1 MAGSGL
7 LDLPAWRALAA
18 HQRDLAERSLRE
30 LFAEDPGRVGRLT
43 FEAAGLRADLSK
55 HRVTDETL
63 RLLLELAEARDVTGR
78 RDAMFRGEH
87 LNVSEDRAVLH
98 VALRM
103 PEGRRLVVDG
113 VDVVAQVH
121 EVLGRMRAFAREV
134 RSGRWRGATGRPV
147 RNVVNIGIGGSD
159 LGPAMAA
166 EALAHYRRRDLRFR
180 FVSNVDPTD
189 LAQALADL
197 DPAETLFIV
206 SSKTFTTT
214 ETLTNARAARQWLV
228 DRLGEEA
235 VAKHFVAV
243 STNEAEVRAFGIDPT
258 RMFGFWDWV
267 GGRYSMDSAIG
278 LSTMLAIGPEGFD
291 ELLAGFRAMD
301 EHFQE
306 APLRENL
313 PVLHGL
319 LWVWYRDFFGCQ
331 TMGVMPYSQY
341 LRRFPAYLQQLT
353 MESNGKRVTLEGE
366 AVDVGTGPVVWGEPG
381 TNGQH
386 SFYQLLHQGTVLV
399 PVDLIGFARSLDPVG
414 EQQDT
419 LMANLLAQAEA
430 LAFGRSAEE
439 VRAEGTPEA
448 LVPHKVMPGDRPST
462 VLLAEELTPRTL
474 GSLVALY
481 EHSVFVQGC
490 IWGIDSFDQWGVELG
505 KALAKRLVPTLQ
517 GDQGGLEALDPSTR
531 ALAVWYQQ
539 HREARPG
546 GAPAVPAG
554 GWPTPAGGERRL
566 EVLADEEAL
575 AEAAASWLAER
586 IRAAL
591 AARGCCRLALSGGR
605 TPWAMLA
612 RLAALDLAWEQVEV
626 FQVDERIAPYGSET
640 RNLTRL
646 EAILGRVGVRLR
658 AMGVESPDLAAACGR
673 YARDLPARFDVVHLG
688 LGADGH
694 TASLVP
700 GDPVVEE
707 GQQLVALSGPYQGE
721 RRMTL
726 TRPALARGEAILW
739 LVSGEEKRSALARLL
754 AGDQGIP
761 AGLVRGGEQLVLA
774 DQAAAGAGPS
784 GS

>member
-1 MAGSGL
+1 M
-7 LDLPAWRALAA
+7 
-18 HQRDLAERSLRE
+18 
-30 LFAEDPGRVGRLT
+30 
-43 FEAAGLRADLSK
+43 
-55 HRVTDETL
+55 
-63 RLLLELAEARDVTGR
+63 
-78 RDAMFRGEH
+78 
-87 LNVSEDRAVLH
+87 
-98 VALRM
+98 
-103 PEGRRLVVDG
+103 
-113 VDVVAQVH
+113 
-121 EVLGRMRAFAREV
+121 
-134 RSGRWRGATGRPV
+134 
-147 RNVVNIGIGGSD
+147 
-159 LGPAMAA
+159 
-166 EALAHYRRRDLRFR
+166 
-180 FVSNVDPTD
+180 
-189 LAQALADL
+189 
-197 DPAETLFIV
+197 
-206 SSKTFTTT
+206 
-214 ETLTNARAARQWLV
+214 
-228 DRLGEEA
+228 
-235 VAKHFVAV
+235 
-243 STNEAEVRAFGIDPT
+243 
-258 RMFGFWDWV
+258 
-267 GGRYSMDSAIG
+267 
-278 LSTMLAIGPEGFD
+278 
-291 ELLAGFRAMD
+291 
-301 EHFQE
+301 
-306 APLRENL
+306 
-313 PVLHGL
+313 
-319 LWVWYRDFFGCQ
+319 
-331 TMGVMPYSQY
+331 
-341 LRRFPAYLQQLT
+341 
-353 MESNGKRVTLEGE
+353 
-366 AVDVGTGPVVWGEPG
+366 
-381 TNGQH
+381 
-386 SFYQLLHQGTVLV
+386 
-399 PVDLIGFARSLDPVG
+399 
-414 EQQDT
+414 
-419 LMANLLAQAEA
+419 
-430 LAFGRSAEE
+430 
-439 VRAEGTPEA
+439 
-448 LVPHKVMPGDRPST
+448 
-462 VLLAEELTPRTL
+462 
-474 GSLVALY
+474 
-481 EHSVFVQGC
+481 
-490 IWGIDSFDQWGVELG
+490 
-505 KALAKRLVPTLQ
+505 PTLQ

-612 RLAALDLAWEQVEV
+612 RLAALDLAWERVEV

-707 GQQLVALSGPYQGE
+707 CEQLVALSGPYQGE